1 MYPYL
6 PSIGILHVKG
16 IFSLQRLSSQ
26 QPFGLLMLHATQFSR
41 VPPSACTGT
50 HTCLWNLS
58 PSNHL
63 KRPSCKL
70 SCRPSNDTKERGR
83 YNELVLIRGSAKFWA
98 LRIQRDIK
106 VLSLCSFGVIW
117 NRISDP
123 RSVWTMVHQR
133 NRRIHSGRSPL
144 PGACISHHK
153 PMQRH
158 FYRPVN
164 F

>member
-1 MYPYL
+1 MCLHLAGSKKIIFIRRSWRGRMKSLYPIAKVYPYL

-41 VPPSACTGT
+41 LPPSACTGT

-70 SCRPSNDTKERGR
+70 SCSPSNDAKESGL
-83 YNELVLIRGSAKFWA
+83 YNELVLIRGLAKFGR
-98 LRIQRDIK
+98 LEFK
-106 VLSLCSFGVIW
+106 E
-117 NRISDP
+117 ISKYLGC
-123 RSVWTMVHQR
+123 VTL
-133 NRRIHSGRSPL
+133 G
-144 PGACISHHK
+144 
-153 PMQRH
+153 
-158 FYRPVN
+158 
-164 F
+164 

>member
-1 MYPYL
+1 MLKNCSYHKSLYTIAKINPYL

-41 VPPSACTGT
+41 LPPSTCTGT

-70 SCRPSNDTKERGR
+70 SCSPWNDAEESGR
-83 YNELVLIRGSAKFWA
+83 YKELVLIRSSAKFWA
-98 LRIQRDIK
+98 LRIQRDLK
-106 VLSLCSFGVIW
+106 VLIKYFFVLLCNLGV
-117 NRISDP
+117 
-123 RSVWTMVHQR
+123 
-133 NRRIHSGRSPL
+133 
-144 PGACISHHK
+144 K
-153 PMQRH
+153 
-158 FYRPVN
+158 
-164 F
+164 